1 MSNLRYTKI
10 IPVALLLVI
19 IAIAIAA
26 LVSLARVIFVPSTS
40 TNTVSQ
46 VDITKEALLSSEP
59 DHKVVL
65 TVRGP
70 IVADEDFRSYQMTIS
85 SGSRRLVTYKG
96 YLDQITENVSLNNNP
111 KAYEQF
117 VFALYK
123 ANLVKGTELSGD
135 KNDIRGICATGR
147 VYDFKVINLEGTK
160 KQLWTSTCSG
170 SKGSLNASVDQLVN
184 LFTAQI
190 PGSETVISKNW

>member
-1 MSNLRYTKI
+1 MPSLRYTKI

-26 LVSLARVIFVPSTS
+26 LVSLARLIFVPDASN
-40 TNTVSQ
+40 NTVSQ
-46 VDITKEALLSSEP
+46 IDITKEALLSSDP
-59 DHKVVL
+59 DHKVIL

-70 IVADEDFRSYQMTIS
+70 IVANENFRSYQMIIS
-85 SGSRRLVTYKG
+85 SGSRQLITYKG
-96 YLDQITENVSLNNNP
+96 YLDEVTDNILLNNNQ

-123 ANLVKGTELSGD
+123 ANLVKGNEFTGD

-170 SKGSLNASVDQLVN
+170 SKGSLNVSVDQLVG
-184 LFTAQI
+184 LFTSQI
-190 PGSETVISKNW
+190 PGSELVINKNW

>member
-1 MSNLRYTKI
+1 MPSLRYTKI

-26 LVSLARVIFVPSTS
+26 LVSLARVIFAPNVSN
-40 TNTVSQ
+40 NTVSQ
-46 VDITKEALLSSEP
+46 VDITKEALLSSDS
-59 DHKVVL
+59 DHKVML

-70 IVADEDFRSYQMTIS
+70 IVANENFRSYQMIITPS
-85 SGSRRLVTYKG
+85 SRQLITYKG
-96 YLDQITENVSLNNNP
+96 YLDEVIDNILLSNNQ

-123 ANLVKGTELSGD
+123 ANLVKGTELTGD

-147 VYDFKVINLEGTK
+147 VYDFKVINSEGTK

-170 SKGSLNASVDQLVN
+170 SKGSLNASVDQLVG